1 MADLIAKEIVKQ
13 IGGIN
18 RLVAMTGAYDFI
30 ALKNGVAFKI
40 KNAKANYIKINLTS
54 ADLYDLEV
62 GRMRKGTYTVV
73 KEEKGIYADM
83 LKPSIEKST
92 GMYLSLAKGGK
103 LCKKDEGVSIMLED
117 GGSVGFENKL
127 WNNVITRSMS
137 TGGKLE
143 SDWVVEFLRKDSDNQ
158 RKAIVE
164 VKANSYSNAKA
175 KACIK
180 TGLLPKNYNFNIYEK
195 KKNGGS
201 INDWTKPKNLA
212 KKDWSDLSKFKDL
225 YDKKE
230 YERAYVLFFQLDTI
244 VRDEIPKNISSKM
257 YSKYEEL
264 NDHKWHYSIGG
275 L

>member
-18 RLVAMTGAYDFI
+18 RLVAMTGAYDFV
-30 ALKNGVAFKI
+30 ALKSGVAFKI

-73 KEEKGIYADM
+73 KEEKGLYADM
-83 LKPSIEKST
+83 LKPSIEKAT
-92 GMYLSLAKGGK
+92 GMYLSLSKGGK

-117 GGSVGFENKL
+117 GGGIGFENKL
-127 WNNVITRSMS
+127 WNNVVTRSMS

-143 SDWVVEFLRKDSDNQ
+143 SDWVVEFLRKDSNDGGKI
-158 RKAIVE
+158 RVD
-164 VKANSYSNAKA
+164 VKANSYSSAKA

-180 TGLLPKNYNFNIYEK
+180 TGFLPKNYNFNIYEK

-201 INDWTKPKNLA
+201 VGDWTKPKHLG
-212 KKDWSDLSKFKDL
+212 KQDWSDLSKFKAL

-230 YERAYVLFFQLDTI
+230 YERAYVFFWQLDTI
-244 VRDEIPKNISSKM
+244 VRDEVPKNISSKM

-264 NDHKWHYSIGG
+264 NDHKWYYSIGG